1 MKLRKLFAGLLA
13 AAFAVSMSGC
23 ISQETY
29 EKLNYRIPAKADD
42 AVSTTPAITRIS
54 QIQVPEV
61 PAGVTD
67 ARGNGV
73 VTAAEWKEYYPD
85 IVASWE
91 LNAENTQRT
100 AYTED
105 DPYIQVLYQGIGFAF
120 DYTSA
125 VGHNYTIEDVG
136 KTERPHKLANCITCK
151 TPDYTALVNKEG
163 VSAYSLTFDEVYP
176 SMAESV
182 SCYNCHANTPGTMV
196 LTHDYAAAAWNDE
209 VAAGTVFAADA
220 SCGQCHIEYYFDKDT
235 KATSV
240 PYSDK
245 AGVHPDAILAY
256 YNDMGFVDFTNA
268 NTGVGMIKVQHP
280 EFETVIGEGSVHGGT
295 FSCADCHMGVAYNEK
310 GEAYASHT
318 YTNPQDNALLMET
331 TCAACHS
338 DLDGMVKSIQ
348 AEITGQESV
357 VGNKLADL
365 NAKLAAAI
373 ANGTASEETL
383 TAVRSL
389 DRDAQFYWD
398 FVYVENSE
406 GAHNSKLSRYCLDKA
421 EELADQALALL
432 K

>member
-1 MKLRKLFAGLLA
+1 MKQHKILAGLLSVGLVCSLTA
-13 AAFAVSMSGC
+13 C
-23 ISQETY
+23 SQETMQMFDY
-29 EKLNYRIPAKADD
+29 SLPSESAA
-42 AVSTTPAITRIS
+42 ATASGAPAITRIAD
-54 QIQVPEV
+54 IKVPEV
-61 PAGVTD
+61 PAAVVASRD
-67 ARGNGV
+67 NGV
-73 VTAAEWKEYYPD
+73 ITAAEWKASYPD
-85 IVASWE
+85 IVISWE
-91 LNAENTQRT
+91 RNADNTERT

-125 VGHNYTIEDVG
+125 VGHSYTIEDVG

-196 LTHDYAAAAWNDE
+196 LTHDYAAAAWGDE
-209 VAAGTVFAADA
+209 IAAGTVSASTA

-240 PYSDK
+240 PYNDK
-245 AGVHPDAILAY
+245 AGVHPDAILKY
-256 YNDMGFVDFTNA
+256 YNDMGFVDFTNE

-318 YTNPQDNALLMET
+318 YTNPQDNELLMKS
-331 TCAACHS
+331 TCSTCHS
-338 DLDGMVKSIQ
+338 DLAGMVKDIQ
-348 AEITGQESV
+348 KEITARERE
-357 VGNKLADL
+357 VGTKLADL

-373 ANGTASEETL
+373 EAGSKTEEEFKQL
-383 TAVRSL
+383 RSL
-389 DRDAQFYWD
+389 NRDAQFYWD

-406 GAHNSKLSRYCLDKA
+406 GAHNSKLSRECLDKA
-421 EELADQALALL
+421 DVLAQQALDML

>member
-1 MKLRKLFAGLLA
+1 MKLLKLMA
-13 AAFAVSMSGC
+13 AALVGVLIFTAGNGIRQAGCATLYYRHPAASVSAPVVNK
-23 ISQETY
+23 ISE
-29 EKLNYRIPAKADD
+29 IP
-42 AVSTTPAITRIS
+42 VPA
-54 QIQVPEV
+54 V

-73 VTAAEWKEYYPD
+73 VTAAEWKAYYPD

-91 LNAENTQRT
+91 RNAENTERT

-105 DPYIQVLYQGIGFAF
+105 DPYIKVLYQGIGFAF

-176 SMAESV
+176 GMAESV
-182 SCYNCHANTPGTMV
+182 SCYNCHANTPGTIV

-209 VAAGTVFAADA
+209 VAAGTVSAADA

-245 AGVHPDAILAY
+245 AGIHPDAILAY
-256 YNDMGFVDFTNA
+256 YNEMGFVDFTNA

-280 EFETVIGEGSVHGGT
+280 EFETVIGEGNVHGDT

-310 GEAYASHT
+310 GEAYANHT
-318 YTNPQDNALLMET
+318 YTNPQDNAQLMKAS
-331 TCAACHS
+331 CSVCHN
-338 DLDGMVKSIQ
+338 DLAGMVKSIQ
-348 AEITGQESV
+348 SEITAREAE
-357 VGNKLADL
+357 VGSLLAEL
-365 NAKLAAAI
+365 NAKLAEAV
-373 ANGTASEETL
+373 ANGTKTEEEL
-383 TAVRSL
+383 AVLRSL

-406 GAHNSKLSRYCLDKA
+406 GAHNSKLSRECLSKA
-421 EELADQALALL
+421 EALANEALVLL